1 MRVKNLPQPHR
12 FKYNQNLFG
21 AAKFNRF
28 VIQSQA
34 TWHVRIVEQEE
45 VAVQRQQG
53 VRATEIAELADATN

>member
-21 AAKFNRF
+21 VAKFNRF

-34 TWHVRIVEQEE
+34 TWHVRIVEQEA
-45 VAVQRQQG
+45 VAAQHQQG
-53 VRATEIAELADATN
+53 AKAMEIAALQDATS